1 MEQRREDDIQ
11 RRKEAIIQ
19 KLKENGCRITKQR
32 MEILDII
39 LEDQCSSCKE
49 IYYRATKVDEK
60 IGIATVYRM
69 VNALEEIGVVSRS
82 IVYRPEGALGV
93 KNVQNIQGVPAASSS
108 PASAAPT
115 GAASVSSPGRFAQ
128 PDGKRVRKG
137 SETGKEKGRR

>member
-1 MEQRREDDIQ
+1 MEKRREDDVQ

-49 IYYRATKVDEK
+49 IYYRASEIDEK

-69 VNALEEIGVVSRS
+69 VNALEESGVVSRS

-93 KNVQNIQGVPAASSS
+93 QNIQGVSAASSS
-108 PASAAPT
+108 PAPAAPT
-115 GAASVSSPGRFAQ
+115 GAEPVGSPGRFAQ
-128 PDGKRVRKG
+128 PDGKRIRKG